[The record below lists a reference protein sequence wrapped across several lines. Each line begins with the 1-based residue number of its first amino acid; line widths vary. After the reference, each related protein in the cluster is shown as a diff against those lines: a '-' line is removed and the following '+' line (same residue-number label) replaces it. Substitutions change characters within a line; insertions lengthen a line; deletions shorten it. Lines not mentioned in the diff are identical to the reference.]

1 VQIYSTEW
9 LLDVLEKRHVLSHE
23 LRRDVEIKM
32 PQQKARLS
40 KQKSHEVHPG
50 EVISSMSLTD
60 SKNRALDEE
69 YLAQI
74 IAEETG
80 LSYRKIDPLDL
91 DMTLITQTLSRP
103 FAVRHVV
110 LPLSIEDDVLTVAV
124 ENPFDPEIMESLKRI
139 HAGSIKTVVASK
151 REIIK
156 AIGEVY
162 GFRQSVESAAKETQ
176 KELLSDFEQLVTL
189 RNVGELE
196 ASSDQHIVNA
206 VDLLFRYAF
215 DQRASDIHIEP
226 RRETSHV
233 RLRID
238 GVLHDTHSIPR
249 RVHPAIAARI
259 KTMSR
264 MDIAEKRKP
273 QDGRIKTVLA
283 DNKSVELRVSTLP
296 TAFGEK
302 VVIRIS
308 DPEIFDQDLPSLG
321 FAGNDLQIFEKWLSA
336 PHGLIL
342 VTGPTGSG
350 KTTTLYSALNRLA
363 REEVNI
369 TTIEDPIE
377 MVVERFNQVSVQPK
391 IDMTFANALRTILR
405 QDPDIIMVGEIRDG
419 ETAQMAIQAALT
431 GHLVLSTLHTN
442 DSVGAVTRLLD
453 LDTPPFLVSSTLLG
467 VLAQR
472 LVRKVC
478 EACKEPRR
486 LSLEE
491 LLALGITT
499 GSERFANTVSG
510 VGCSACRNTGYW
522 GRIGVELFDI
532 TLPVATLIGQRCEE
546 KVLHQHRGS
555 SLGESAL
562 QRLADGLTTFEE
574 VIRVLGR

>member
-1 VQIYSTEW
+1 VQNYSTRW
-9 LLDVLEKRHVLSHE
+9 LLDVLEKRAVLSSDT
-23 LRRDVEIKM
+23 RRDIEVKI

-40 KQKSHEVHPG
+40 KQKATDVHPG
-50 EVISSMSLTD
+50 EVLSSLNLTD
-60 SKNRALDEE
+60 AKDRPLDEE

-74 IAEETG
+74 VAEETG
-80 LSYRKIDPLDL
+80 LVYRKIDPLDL
-91 DMTLITQTLSRP
+91 DMTLITQTLPRP

-110 LPLSIEDDVLTVAV
+110 LPLSLEDDVLTVAV
-124 ENPFDPEIMESLKRI
+124 ENPFDPEIIENLQRI
-139 HAGSIKTVVASK
+139 HSGAIQTVIASK

-176 KELLSDFEQLVTL
+176 KEWLSDFEQLVTL

-238 GVLHDTHSIPR
+238 GVLHNTHTIPR

-273 QDGRIKTVLA
+273 QDGRIKTMLA

-302 VVIRIS
+302 IVIRIF
-308 DPEIFDQDLPSLG
+308 DPEIFDQDLPALG
-321 FAGNDLQIFEKWLSA
+321 FAGQDLQTLEKWLTA

-350 KTTTLYSALNRLA
+350 KTTTLYTALNRLA

-377 MVVERFNQVSVQPK
+377 MVVERFNQVAVQPK
-391 IDMTFANALRTILR
+391 IDITFANALRTILR
-405 QDPDIIMVGEIRDG
+405 QDPDIIMVGEIRDS

-478 EACKEPRR
+478 EQCKVSRR
-486 LSLEE
+486 LTFEE
-491 LLALGITT
+491 LAVLGATNAE
-499 GSERFANTVSG
+499 SFASTVRG
-510 VGCSACRNTGYW
+510 LGCSGCRNTGFL
-522 GRIGVELFDI
+522 GRIGIFELFDI
-532 TLPVATLIGQRCEE
+532 TLPIASLIGQRTEE
-546 KVLHQHRGS
+546 EALRKHRGP
-555 SLGESAL
+555 SLRESAL
-562 QRLADGLTTFEE
+562 QRLADGFTTFEE
-574 VIRVLGR
+574 VVRVLGR